1 MVKPLAIRTL
11 SCVCYV
17 TLALQSIS
25 ASGGSASEK
34 DIQCSF
40 SAPAGWR
47 LHSTY
52 RKHVYYLYETA
63 RGEHPN
69 CAVGVSSQIGGA
81 SLASEQ
87 DEAIARVR
95 RIYSGP
101 SPPVV
106 RRQELQSL
114 RGVRIL
120 KAEARF
126 DTYLQPGLKRGKGLP
141 VRCVIYTCRGSLPER
156 IYNLVCYPQPPNGA
170 FFDQALDDMAKSISF

>member
-1 MVKPLAIRTL
+1 MVKALALRML
-11 SCVCYV
+11 LWVCYV
-17 TLALQSIS
+17 SLVSQSFA
-25 ASGGSASEK
+25 ASRDSASES
-34 DIQCSF
+34 DIQFSF

-47 LHSTY
+47 LHSTD
-52 RKHVYYLYETA
+52 RKHVYYLYEA
-63 RGEHPN
+63 SRGERQN
-69 CAVGVSSQIGGA
+69 CAIGVSSQIGGA
-81 SLASEQ
+81 NLVSEQ

-126 DTYLQPGLKRGKGLP
+126 DTYLRPGVKRGKGLP
-141 VRCVIYTCRGSLPER
+141 MRCIIYTCQGGKARR
-156 IYNLVCYPQPPNGA
+156 IYNLVCYPQPPHGA
-170 FFDQALDDMAKSISF
+170 FFDKALDDMARSIAF